1 MADQADVYLARAR
14 SKPHLDLTAKTA
26 RLVERAGLG
35 FVHSGDLVAVKLHF
49 GEAGNVYYLR
59 PTLVAA
65 VVTSIRAKGGRP
77 FLTDTN
83 TLYRQRRSN
92 AVDHLTLA
100 VEHGFG
106 LAQVGAPVLI
116 ADGLRSHDCV
126 EIEIGLKHFNTVRV
140 ASATYHCDAL
150 VVLSH
155 FTGHLATG
163 FGATL
168 KSISMGLGGR
178 AAKQMMHGIV
188 RPQFK
193 SEDACTGCGT
203 CVEVCPAPGAV
214 VVEGGKARFD
224 HEKCWG
230 CAECIIHCP
239 TGALQT
245 LWNEAPE
252 RMGEKMAEVAY
263 AVLRR
268 HRGRCLFV
276 NFLLDMS
283 SDCDCLSWADTPFV
297 PDVGIVA
304 SHDPVAVD
312 QASADLVNAAEGIAD
327 SALKAGQA
335 AGEDKFRGLR
345 PSIDWTRQLEYAEE
359 IGLGTRRYSLHEL

>member
-1 MADQADVYLARAR
+1 VSEAAVYLARAR
-14 SKPHLDLTAKTA
+14 GTAHLDLVGKTAK
-26 RLVERAGLG
+26 LVEKAGLE
-35 FVHSGDLVAVKLHF
+35 FVKPGDLVAVKMHF
-49 GEAGNVYYLR
+49 GEAGNTYFVR
-59 PTLVAA
+59 PPLVRA
-65 VVTSIRAKGGRP
+65 VVEAIKSKGGAP

-83 TLYRQRRSN
+83 TLYRHRRHN
-92 AVDHLTLA
+92 AVEHLRLA

-106 LAQVGAPVLI
+106 IAQVGAPVII
-116 ADGLRSHDCV
+116 ADGLSSHDCV
-126 EIEIGLKHFNTVRV
+126 EVEVGLTHFKTIRV

-150 VVLSH
+150 VSLSH

-188 RPQFK
+188 RPEYK

-203 CVEVCPAPGAV
+203 CVDACPAPGAV
-214 VVEGGKARFD
+214 TVEGGKAQFD
-224 HEKCWG
+224 HAKCWG

-239 TGALQT
+239 TGALRI

-252 RMGEKMAEVAY
+252 RVGEKMAEVAY
-263 AVLRR
+263 AVLKR

-276 NFLLDMS
+276 NFLLDIS
-283 SDCDCLSWADTPFV
+283 SDCDCLNWADVPIV
-297 PDVGIVA
+297 PDIGIVA
-304 SHDPVAVD
+304 SQDPVAVD

-327 SALKAGQA
+327 SALESGHAS
-335 AGEDKFRGLR
+335 GEDKFRGVR

-359 IGLGTRRYSLHEL
+359 VGLGTRRYKLQQV